1 MPPDG
6 WNRIEDLFQ
15 AALVQP
21 PEAWAEF
28 LARSCPGDPELRA
41 EVESLL
47 QAADD
52 SFLDGSPL
60 SSIEETP
67 PGISP
72 GSKVGHFEIIETLG
86 RGGMGDVYRARD
98 LRLGRQVALKIL
110 PPVFAEDPGRVG
122 RFQHEARAASA
133 LNHPNIVSVFD
144 TGSSDGLFWI
154 ASELVQGET
163 LADLIARGPLSTRKL
178 VDLACQI
185 SGGLGA
191 AHAVGVIHRDLKP
204 ANLMLTREGHI
215 KILDFGLAKQT
226 SQARDQRIP
235 GEQTKSITQP
245 GMAMGTP
252 GYMSPEQV
260 RGEPSDARSDL
271 FSLGAILYE
280 MAAGGRAFQGD
291 SSIAV
296 MNAILKDEPV
306 DLPAA
311 VPPVLDRI
319 IRRCLEKDLALR
331 FQSASDLRFALE
343 VSAAAGTNPPVQPQT
358 RWRRV
363 AIAFLAAGVLVAGS
377 VYWTASRLR
386 PEAPTEFGT
395 LRQITFDHG
404 LTTDPAIS
412 PDGKLLAFAS
422 DRAGGGNLDIWVKQ
436 IDGGDPVPLTKDPAN
451 EYDPA
456 FSPDGAR
463 IAFRSDRDGGGIYIM
478 AALGGEASLL
488 VRNAWR
494 PRFSPDGKYLLYVT
508 GVPPERAGSESADNH
523 IFVIPLTGGP
533 PVDLSKGCSVVTNAP
548 LWSPDSRRALFPAV
562 CGGKTNAWANDV
574 SGANLQPTGW
584 GDYGARFHLKEE
596 WHVESGLEGWLDH
609 PLRLVVHARAGA
621 ADFLLAAPASPDGMK
636 GVGPPEKVT
645 FGTGAETQAS
655 IASTGRV
662 AIGSLADEAHIWGL
676 PLDDSGRPTGSVR
689 QLTAEFPRE
698 VGPVLSPDGQHLL
711 FVSSKSV
718 PPQLYGKDLS
728 SGALRRLSQDSSWV
742 KMQAATD
749 RAGSQVL
756 YFDEARDSVLS
767 VPFSGGVPQVVSLS
781 QNDVAI
787 YDWASNSKALLLL
800 QYPNSPGGGH
810 FSIDAADPET
820 GRVSPLIQDPSHDLF
835 EPHFSPDARWVT
847 FTAADNGESRIFIAR
862 FRWAAIPRSEWQ
874 AITPA
879 ISKDT
884 SWNDKPRFSVDG
896 RSLLFTS
903 NRDGFRC
910 IWVQRLTADMHPE
923 GDPVPVFHSHGLQL
937 SLGNGPLGAQSMSIG
952 QGWLVFDQTELKG
965 NIWML
970 EPPSHSGTP

>member
-1 MPPDG
+1 MPSDA
-6 WNRIEDLFQ
+6 WNRIEELFQ
-15 AALVQP
+15 AAHAQP
-21 PEAWAEF
+21 PEARAEF

-47 QAADD
+47 QAAGD

-60 SSIEETP
+60 SSIGEA
-67 PGISP
+67 SQSLAP
-72 GSKVGHFEIIETLG
+72 GSKVGHFEIVETLG

-122 RFQHEARAASA
+122 RFRHEARAASA

-163 LADLIARGPLSTRKL
+163 LADLIARGLLPTRKL

-185 SGGLGA
+185 AGGLAA

-204 ANLMLTREGHI
+204 ANLMLTHEGHV

-226 SQARDQRIP
+226 GQARDQRIP
-235 GEQTKSITQP
+235 SEQTKSMTQP

-280 MAAGGRAFQGD
+280 MAAGRRAFQGD

-319 IRRCLEKDLALR
+319 IRRCLEKDPAHR

-343 VSAAAGTNPPVQPQT
+343 MSAAAATTAPVQSQT

-363 AIAFLAAGVLVAGS
+363 AIALLAAGVLAAGS
-377 VYWTASRLR
+377 VYWTTSRVR
-386 PEAPTEFGT
+386 PEAPTELGT

-422 DRAGGGNLDIWVKQ
+422 DRAGAGNLDIWVKQ

-463 IAFRSDRDGGGIYIM
+463 IAFHSDRDGGGIYIM
-478 AALGGEASLL
+478 PALGGEASLL
-488 VRNAWR
+488 VRGAWR
-494 PRFSPDGKYLLYVT
+494 PRFSPDGTYLLYVT

-533 PVDLSKGCSVVTNAP
+533 PVELSKGCSVVTNAP
-548 LWSPDSRRALFPAV
+548 LWSPDGRRVLFPAM
-562 CGGKTNAWANDV
+562 CGGKTNAWVNDV
-574 SGANLQPTGW
+574 SGADLQPTGW
-584 GDYGARFHLKEE
+584 GDYGVRFHLKEE
-596 WHVESGLEGWLDH
+596 WQVESGLEGWLDH

-621 ADFLLAAPASPDGMK
+621 ADFLLAAPASPDGMN

-662 AIGSLADEAHIWGL
+662 AIGSLAYEAHIWGL
-676 PLDDSGRPTGSVR
+676 PMDDSGRPAGSAR

-698 VGPVLSPDGQHLL
+698 VGPVLSESGRHLL
-711 FVSSKSV
+711 FFSSKSI
-718 PPQLYGKDLS
+718 PPQLYGKDLDT
-728 SGALRRLSQDSSWV
+728 GAVRRLSQDNSWV
-742 KMQAATD
+742 KTEAGID
-749 RAGSQVL
+749 RAGSEVL
-756 YFDEARDSVLS
+756 YLDESRRSVFF
-767 VPFSGGVPQVVSLS
+767 VPFSGGVPQVLPLS
-781 QNDVAI
+781 RSNLAV
-787 YDWASNSKALLLL
+787 YDWASERNALLAI
-800 QYPNSPGGGH
+800 QFPDSPGAGR
-810 FSIDAADPET
+810 FSIDAANLGT
-820 GRVSPLIQDPSHDLF
+820 GQVVPLIQDPNHDVF

-847 FTAADNGESRIFIAR
+847 FTVADNGESRIFIAR
-862 FRWAAIPRSEWQ
+862 FRWAAIPKSDWQ
-874 AITPA
+874 AITT
-879 ISKDT
+879 DT

-910 IWVQRLTADMHPE
+910 IWLQRLTPDMHPE
-923 GDPVPVFHSHGLQL
+923 GDPIPVFHSHGLQL
-937 SLGNGPLGAQSMSIG
+937 SIGNGPLGAQSMSIG
-952 QGWLVFDQTELKG
+952 KGWLVFDQTELKG

-970 EPPSHSGTP
+970 EPPSEPSSRN